1 MKEFPYKQSFRLI
14 SAHALACFVIF
25 IFGILIFAGLITNNV
40 GSIVFSTIA
49 TLIYFISIYNHSY
62 KIAQKDKK
70 SYTPEQPYMFKGLV
84 LAVGIF
90 AVSII
95 LYALYFVAW
104 KFMTIN
110 DALISVSGWINNFLF
125 IIWTFP
131 FTGFIKLSNGDMTW
145 YGYIIVAAIPFI
157 ASFLGY
163 FAGYKNFDLY
173 SKFLSLVY
181 ENKEKNK

>member
-1 MKEFPYKQSFRLI
+1 
-14 SAHALACFVIF
+14 
-25 IFGILIFAGLITNNV
+25 
-40 GSIVFSTIA
+40 
-49 TLIYFISIYNHSY
+49 
-62 KIAQKDKK
+62 
-70 SYTPEQPYMFKGLV
+70 MFKGLV

-131 FTGFIKLSNGDMTW
+131 FTGFIKLSNGVMTW

>member
-1 MKEFPYKQSFRLI
+1 MKKYPYKQAFKLI
-14 SAHALACFVIF
+14 SAHAVACFFIF
-25 IFGILIFAGLITNNV
+25 IIGILIFAGLITNKV
-40 GSIVFSTIA
+40 GNIVFSTIA
-49 TLIYFISIYNHSY
+49 TLIYFMSIYNHSY
-62 KIAQKDKK
+62 EIAQKDKK
-70 SYTPEQPYMFKGLV
+70 SYTPENPYMLKGLV
-84 LAVGIF
+84 LAVGIL

-104 KFMTIN
+104 NFMTIN
-110 DALISVSGWINNFLF
+110 EALISVSGWINNFLF

-131 FTGFIKLSNGDMTW
+131 FSGFIKLSDGVMTW
-145 YGYIIVAAIPFI
+145 YGYIIVATIPFI
-157 ASFLGY
+157 ASSLGY